1 MFLVYTVLFLIAFP
15 CLVSSFLLNLAY
27 IEIQEM
33 NKNKSA
39 VVAAFD
45 RFLSVLRANLEAIE
59 YRVNSDEVS
68 PEPDSNSSESANS
81 LIASATR
88 RTTANTMFKNNSSVS
103 GDLDAL
109 LQAKDLAE
117 WRKEYGLVWNMYMR
131 AARRSVSRQAFRDTF
146 AKARKDRWVPWEVY
160 EAAGSCNLS
169 TACCAVLVRADL
181 HLSNR
186 LIPSQALTEYHAGYA
201 TIANRIFDS
210 GAKKFGQDIK
220 FVLARLTFLISSNS
234 IGGKRAKSYLRIF
247 HCVYLAVLA
256 ARSVFEHATATF
268 PADRARPLWEK
279 WARYEYQ
286 YGDLSAAQKLAK
298 RIAEVYPTGRSK
310 ITIYASCSTVR
321 I

>member
-1 MFLVYTVLFLIAFP
+1 MVGSYFFIRCFAFCGLRTTHDLSKTIRYMSYVWNNKVEGDSDAINILDQGIKANPARSVVTSVSCIYCLIPYCAFP

-68 PEPDSNSSESANS
+68 PEPDSNSSESSNS
-81 LIASATR
+81 LTISATR

-160 EAAGSCNLS
+160 EAAGS
-169 TACCAVLVRADL
+169 
-181 HLSNR
+181 
-186 LIPSQALTEYHAGYA
+186 
-201 TIANRIFDS
+201 
-210 GAKKFGQDIK
+210 
-220 FVLARLTFLISSNS
+220 LAIYRQ
-234 IGGKRAKSYLRIF
+234 
-247 HCVYLAVLA
+247 H
-256 ARSVFEHATATF
+256 
-268 PADRARPLWEK
+268 
-279 WARYEYQ
+279 
-286 YGDLSAAQKLAK
+286 AAQFSSVLT
-298 RIAEVYPTGRSK
+298 Y
-310 ITIYASCSTVR
+310 IYLIV
-321 I
+321 